1 MESLNDHILEYRN
14 QLGKGQIQKA
24 YKGIMAFMSGL
35 ITCLENR
42 YPDYVVGA
50 LNFGYM
56 DMTYFPFSPAML
68 RERKLK
74 VNITLANIK
83 NYKIN

>member
-1 MESLNDHILEYRN
+1 MESLNDYILEYRN

-42 YPDYVVGA
+42 
-50 LNFGYM
+50 
-56 DMTYFPFSPAML
+56 
-68 RERKLK
+68 
-74 VNITLANIK
+74 
-83 NYKIN
+83 